1 MPLTE
6 HQRRLFKHMIQ
17 LLDLYRRGDVKFS
30 SLVGELEGA
39 LDAAELQADL
49 ARQWYQIW
57 TPLEITRAVRGEG
70 VQFEH
75 VAREIDALRSFIQEQ
90 L

>member
-6 HQRRLFKHMIQ
+6 HQRRLFEHMIQ
-17 LLDLYRRGDVKFS
+17 LIDGYRRGGVTFS

-57 TPLEITRAVRGEG
+57 TPLEITRAVRGEN
-70 VQFEH
+70 VQYKH
-75 VAREIDALRSFIQEQ
+75 VAREVDALRSFIQEQ